1 MTGVTGLLLGSYIY
15 PLLAWSTPKSSD
27 HFSLITIIKYYP
39 KSHQCEN
46 D

>member
-1 MTGVTGLLLGSYIY
+1 MTGVTGLLLDFHIY
-15 PLLAWSTPKSSD
+15 PVLAWSTPKCSD
-27 HFSLITIIKYYP
+27 HFSLITVNKYYP